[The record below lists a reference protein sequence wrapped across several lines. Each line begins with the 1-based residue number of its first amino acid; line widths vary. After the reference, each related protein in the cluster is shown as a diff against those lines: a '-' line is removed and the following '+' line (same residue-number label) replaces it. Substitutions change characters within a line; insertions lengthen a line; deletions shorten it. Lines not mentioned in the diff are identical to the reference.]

1 MPEAAK
7 PAGNLVVF
15 SLLVVVLPLL
25 VAWGAGL
32 ALEQNW
38 LTPTCTTRCEARGAT
53 LVFVTP
59 GHKSGKPPAGCLC
72 SDGATEPWSGPRWV
86 GVAQVVV
93 FLGLATGF
101 MGLWSTQRKSEETPD

>member
-25 VAWGAGL
+25 AAWGAGL

-53 LVFVTP
+53 LVFVTS

-72 SDGATEPWSGPRWV
+72 SDGATEPWSGPGYV
-86 GVAQVVV
+86 GFAQMAVY
-93 FLGLATGF
+93 LALATGF
-101 MGLWSTQRKSEETPD
+101 MGLAAWRREPEAS